1 MSDGRMSG
9 VFPILVTPFDEQSRL
24 DEESLRRLVEFT
36 IAAGV
41 HGLGLAL
48 GSEIYKLSEQERA
61 TLTRIVVD
69 QARRRV
75 PVVVNTGGAATDLAV
90 LYSRTAEEQGADALM
105 VLPPTFAPA
114 SAEETRDYF
123 RAVSAAV
130 TVPIFLQDTGG
141 APISGALARQL
152 ADECEHVRYIKVES
166 APAPLKVAEAV
177 RQAGDRLTVFGG
189 AGGNYLLEELRR
201 GSRGTMP
208 GCSQP
213 EAFVETWNL
222 YQAGDLPA
230 ARAVFERQIVP
241 VNRLAGLGWGA
252 FYTVHKELLRR
263 RGVIRTATVRRPTG
277 GSLDAPGWQELQDTI
292 DRLGTGGWPAAESGD
307 VIGAKDATNSERS
320 R

>member
-1 MSDGRMSG
+1 MTG
-9 VFPILVTPFDEQSRL
+9 VFPILVTPFDEQSRP
-24 DEESLRRLVEFT
+24 DEESLRRLVEFN

-48 GSEIYKLSEQERA
+48 GSEVYKLSEAERGQV
-61 TLTRIVVD
+61 TRIIVD
-69 QARRRV
+69 QARGRV
-75 PVVVNTGGAATDLAV
+75 HVVINTGAAATDLAV
-90 LYSRTAEEQGADALM
+90 LYSKEAEEQGADAVM

-130 TVPIFLQDTGG
+130 HVPIFLQDTS
-141 APISGALARQL
+141 SGPVSASLARQL
-152 ADECEHVRYIKVES
+152 AEECEHIRYTKVES

-177 RQAGDRLTVFGG
+177 RLAGDKLTVFGG

-213 EAFVETWNL
+213 EAFVEIWNL
-222 YQAGDLPA
+222 YHAGDLPA
-230 ARAVFERQIVP
+230 ARAVFEHTIVP

-252 FYTVHKELLRR
+252 FYSVHKELLRQ
-263 RGVIRTATVRRPTG
+263 RGVIRTAIVRRPTG
-277 GSLDAPGWQELQDTI
+277 GTLDAAGWQELQEVI
-292 DRLGTGGWPAAESGD
+292 DGLLESSQ
-307 VIGAKDATNSERS
+307 KSNS
-320 R
+320 